1 MLALYE
7 SDQYGHLGSLCS
19 LWPVKLRL
27 KIIITNYKKIVS
39 IRFNLRFLIEAF
51 VQRLQTLFDLIL
63 AIFYLT
69 FLTDFKTF

>member
-7 SDQYGHLGSLCS
+7 SDQYGHLEPLCS
-19 LWPVKLRL
+19 LWPVKLRF

-39 IRFNLRFLIEAF
+39 IRINLRFLIEAF